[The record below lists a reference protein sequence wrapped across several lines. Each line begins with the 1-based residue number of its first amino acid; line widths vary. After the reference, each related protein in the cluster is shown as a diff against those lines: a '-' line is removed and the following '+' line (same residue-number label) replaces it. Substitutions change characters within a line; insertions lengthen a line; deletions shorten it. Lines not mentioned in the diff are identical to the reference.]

1 MVTRDNDGNTRIV
14 RDAINTILPRIV
26 NLAISHTELLC
37 IHVQA
42 KNTCLD
48 DHDRNA

>member
-14 RDAINTILPRIV
+14 RDTINTILPHIV

-37 IHVQA
+37 IQA
-42 KNTCLD
+42 
-48 DHDRNA
+48 